1 MIFSEDRMS
10 RKELKTDSVAEAYL
24 ALLADRGVEYLFA
37 NAGTDFAPIVEAY
50 AKAAHSGLGAPK
62 PMLATHE
69 NLAMSMAHG
78 YAAASGRVPAV
89 MVHVSV
95 GTANALCGVM
105 NAARTNVPILFTAGR
120 SPLTEEGLEGA
131 RDTYIHWAQE
141 MFDQAGMLREMVK
154 WDYELRNG
162 AQVESVIDR
171 ALTIATSPPEGPVYL
186 SLPREVLAEKLPEFS
201 YDAPSR
207 HARASVPAPDA
218 VTIDA
223 AAKLLAKA
231 ENPLIV
237 TADAGRDL
245 AAVPA
250 LADFA
255 ERFVVPVVEHR
266 QRYLSLSAEHP
277 CHLGYNPAALIDGA
291 DAILVVEC
299 DVPWIPSRKAP
310 RPECKIIQIGVDPL
324 FSRYPI
330 RGFAA
335 DVAITGAT
343 RLVLPALGAALTPL
357 IDKAGV
363 ETRRKRIAEQRD
375 AMQAGWRKLRDEAK
389 QMRPLSPVWV
399 SACLNEARDPKSTI
413 VNEYTL
419 LPEHCPSTRAGS
431 FFGSSPAAGLG
442 WGAGAALGVKLA
454 EPDRQ
459 VIAVLGD
466 GSYLFSNPVAV
477 HHASAVHRLPVLF
490 VVVNN
495 AMWGAVRRATLGMY
509 PQGEA
514 ARSNRPP
521 FIDLEELPAFEQV
534 CAAAG
539 GYGERVEDPAELS
552 AALARALHAVNV
564 EKRQA
569 LLNVICQGGG
579 GG

>member
-1 MIFSEDRMS
+1 MA
-10 RKELKTDSVAEAYL
+10 RKELKVESVAEAYL

-50 AKAAHSGLGAPK
+50 AKAAHSGLAAPR
-62 PMLATHE
+62 PLLATHE
-69 NLAMSMAHG
+69 NLAFSMAHG
-78 YAAASGRVPAV
+78 YAAATGKVPAV

-105 NAARTNVPILFTAGR
+105 NAARANVPILFTAGR
-120 SPLTEEGLEGA
+120 SPLTEEGLPGA

-162 AQVESVIDR
+162 TQLETVIDR
-171 ALTIATSPPEGPVYL
+171 ALTVATSAPAGPVYL
-186 SLPREVLAEKLPEFS
+186 SLPREVLAEPLPGFS
-201 YDAPSR
+201 YDSPSR
-207 HARASVPAPDA
+207 HAAASLPAPDA
-218 VTIDA
+218 AAVA
-223 AAKLLAKA
+223 AAARLLAA
-231 ENPLIV
+231 ATNPLII
-237 TADAGRDL
+237 TADAGRDRV
-245 AAVPA
+245 AVPA
-250 LADFA
+250 LAEFA
-255 ERFVVPVVEHR
+255 ERFAIPVIEHR
-266 QRYLSLSAEHP
+266 QRHLNLPADHP
-277 CHLGYNPAALIDGA
+277 CHLGYNPGALLAEA
-291 DAILVVEC
+291 DAILVLEC
-299 DVPWIPSRKAP
+299 DVPWTPHRQAPSP
-310 RPECKIIQIGVDPL
+310 DCQVIHIGVDPL
-324 FSRYPI
+324 YSRYPI

-335 DVAITGAT
+335 DVAVTGAA
-343 RLVLPALGAALTPL
+343 RLVLPQLGAALAPL
-357 IDKAGV
+357 ADKGTIAA
-363 ETRRKRIAEQRD
+363 RRARLAERREG
-375 AMQAGWRKLRDEAK
+375 MQAGWRKLREEARG
-389 QMRPLSPVWV
+389 MRPISPVHV
-399 SACLNEARDPKSTI
+399 SACLAAARDPNSAI

-419 LPEHCPSTRAGS
+419 LPEHCPSTRPGS

-466 GSYLFSNPVAV
+466 GSYLFANPVAM
-477 HHASAVHRLPVLF
+477 HHAAALHKLPVLF

-509 PQGEA
+509 PNGEA
-514 ARSNRPP
+514 SRSNRPP
-521 FIDLEELPAFEQV
+521 FIDLDELPAFEQV
-534 CAAAG
+534 CAASG
-539 GYGERVEDPAELS
+539 GYGERVEDPAELP
-552 AALARALHAVNV
+552 AALGRAFHAVNV

>member
-1 MIFSEDRMS
+1 MAK
-10 RKELKTDSVAEAYL
+10 KELKVDSVAEAYL
-24 ALLADRGVEYLFA
+24 ALLAERGIEYLFA

-50 AKAAHSGLGAPK
+50 AKAAHSGLPAPK
-62 PMLATHE
+62 PVLATHE

-95 GTANALCGVM
+95 GTANALCGLF
-105 NAARTNVPILFTAGR
+105 NAARANVPILFTAGR
-120 SPLTEEGLEGA
+120 SPLTEEGLPGA

-162 AQVESVIDR
+162 IQLETVIDR
-171 ALTIATSPPEGPVYL
+171 ALTIATSSPEGPVYL
-186 SLPREVLAEKLPEFS
+186 SLPREVLAEPLPGFS
-201 YDAPSR
+201 YESP
-207 HARASVPAPDA
+207 ARRVAASPPAPDESA
-218 VTIDA
+218 IAIAARILA
-223 AAKLLAKA
+223 AAQH
-231 ENPLIV
+231 PLII
-237 TADAGRDL
+237 TADAGRDR

-250 LADFA
+250 LAQFA
-255 ERFVVPVVEHR
+255 ERFAIPVIEHR
-266 QRYLSLSAEHP
+266 QRHLSLPSDHP
-277 CHLGYNPAALIDGA
+277 CHLGYNPGALLGEA
-291 DAILVVEC
+291 DAILVIDC
-299 DVPWIPSRKAP
+299 DVPWIPSREKP
-310 RPECKIIQIGVDPL
+310 SPDCKIVHIGVDPL

-330 RGFAA
+330 RGFPS

-343 RLVLPALGAALTPL
+343 RLVLPRLGAVLEPL
-357 IDKAGV
+357 AG
-363 ETRRKRIAEQRD
+363 EPAIAARRRHIAERRER
-375 AMQAGWRKLRDEAK
+375 MQAGWRKLRDEAK
-389 QMRPLSPVWV
+389 AMRPINPVWV
-399 SACLNEARDPKSTI
+399 SACLAAARDPGSAPGSTI

-419 LPEHCPSTRAGS
+419 LPEHCPSTRPGG

-466 GSYLFSNPVAV
+466 GSYLFANPVAV
-477 HHASAVHRLPVLF
+477 HHASSLHRLPVLF

-509 PQGEA
+509 PKGEA
-514 ARSNRPP
+514 SRSNRPP
-521 FIDLEELPAFEQV
+521 FIDLDELPAFEEV
-534 CAAAG
+534 CAASG
-539 GYGERVEDPAELS
+539 GYGERVEDPAELP
-552 AALARALHAVNV
+552 AALGRALHAVNV